1 MLNLPKD
8 FKDLL
13 KILSE
18 NEVQY
23 MIVGGYALSLYAAP
37 RATGDIDLFVKIDQ
51 DNAARILK
59 SLKEFGFGGL
69 GITAQ
74 DLLTPEQVLQLGY
87 PPNRIDILTGIE
99 GVSWEEA
106 FANRNHV
113 VHDGLE
119 LPIIGK
125 EELIKNKL
133 STGRTKDMADVEK
146 IYQGI
151 PVEKK
156 KPTRGI
162 DR

>member
-13 KILSE
+13 KILSD

-37 RATGDIDLFVKIDQ
+37 RATGDIDIFVKVDQ
-51 DNAARILK
+51 DNASRILK

-69 GITAQ
+69 GITEQ

-106 FANRNHV
+106 FPNRKHI
-113 VHDGLE
+113 VHDDLV
-119 LPIIGK
+119 LPVIGK
-125 EELIKNKL
+125 DDLIKNKL
-133 STGRTKDMADVEK
+133 STGRIKDMADVEK
-146 IYQGI
+146 IRKGI
-151 PVEKK
+151 SVEGK
-156 KPTRGI
+156 KPTQGF
-162 DR
+162 DL

>member
-13 KILSE
+13 KILSD

-37 RATGDIDLFVKIDQ
+37 RATGDIDIFVKIDQ
-51 DNAARILK
+51 DNADRILK

-69 GITAQ
+69 GITEQ

-106 FANRNHV
+106 FQNRKNI
-113 VHDGLE
+113 VHDDLV
-119 LPIIGK
+119 LPVIGK
-125 EELIKNKL
+125 DELIKNKL
-133 STGRTKDMADVEK
+133 STGRIKDMADVEK
-146 IYQGI
+146 IRQAI
-151 PVEKK
+151 PAEKK

>member
-13 KILSE
+13 KILSD

-37 RATGDIDLFVKIDQ
+37 RATGDIDIFVKIDQ
-51 DNAARILK
+51 DNADRI
-59 SLKEFGFGGL
+59 L
-69 GITAQ
+69 GITEQ

-106 FANRNHV
+106 FQNRKNI
-113 VHDGLE
+113 VHDDLV
-119 LPIIGK
+119 LPVIGK
-125 EELIKNKL
+125 DELIKNKL
-133 STGRTKDMADVEK
+133 STGRMKDMADVEK
-146 IYQGI
+146 IRSGI
-151 PVEKK
+151 PAGKDNPSKGFE
-156 KPTRGI
+156 P
-162 DR
+162 

>member
-13 KILSE
+13 KILSD

-37 RATGDIDLFVKIDQ
+37 RATGDIDIFVKIDQ
-51 DNAARILK
+51 DNADRILK

-69 GITAQ
+69 GITEQ

-106 FANRNHV
+106 FQNRKNI
-113 VHDGLE
+113 VHDDLV
-119 LPIIGK
+119 LPVIGK
-125 EELIKNKL
+125 DELIKNKL
-133 STGRTKDMADVEK
+133 STGRIKDMADVEK
-146 IYQGI
+146 IRLGI
-151 PVEKK
+151 PAGKDNPSKGFE
-156 KPTRGI
+156 P
-162 DR
+162 

>member
-13 KILSE
+13 KILSD

-37 RATGDIDLFVKIDQ
+37 RATGDIDIFVKIDQ
-51 DNAARILK
+51 DNADRILK

-69 GITAQ
+69 GITEQ

-106 FANRNHV
+106 FPNRKNI
-113 VHDGLE
+113 VHDDLV
-119 LPIIGK
+119 LPVIGK
-125 EELIKNKL
+125 DELIKNKL
-133 STGRTKDMADVEK
+133 STGRMKDMADVEK
-146 IYQGI
+146 IRSGI
-151 PVEKK
+151 PAGKDNPSKGFE
-156 KPTRGI
+156 P
-162 DR
+162 